1 MKIRILETQEFRSK
15 IKETSAIQSYG
26 NTPSKP
32 TQLGCGLS
40 GEKSISD
47 PCTFKAKE
55 DEGYLQRVLSS
66 PHNPGFTEL
75 DPCPSIYFHTLY
87 NCTATHRA

>member
-1 MKIRILETQEFRSK
+1 MEIGLQNQNS
-15 IKETSAIQSYG
+15 
-26 NTPSKP
+26 
-32 TQLGCGLS
+32 LGVVYLF

-47 PCTFKAKE
+47 LCTFKAKE

-75 DPCPSIYFHTLY
+75 DPCSSIHFRILY
-87 NCTATHRA
+87 NWTASHRA